1 MPNKKSS
8 PQKLCMDLLY
18 ADTEEEVIGLLKEA
32 GYWDDPNVWR
42 HFGDKEDNFSTIGNQ
57 SSTAEG
63 ALVEKLVNSVDA
75 VLMGECWT
83 SGIEPNSSEAPR
95 SIKHAVALYFGD
107 GSRPETQGDLS
118 NWPNKKLRKVANRI
132 TLAATGKKTNPSI
145 TVVDAGEGQ
154 TPNSLP
160 STILSLDKK
169 NKIDIHFVQGKFNM
183 GGTGALR
190 FCGENNLQLVISRNN
205 PAMTIGNEN
214 NPSSDQWGFTVVRRE
229 NPTGN
234 RKVSTYTYLAP
245 DNREVPRFRA
255 ISLPLFPDANKAYF
269 RGAHWGTAVKLY
281 EYKLQGKSHILRR
294 DGLLRRL
301 DVLLPAIAL
310 PVRLHECRNYEGG
323 PGSFANSLTGF
334 KDEIGRQPES

>member
-1 MPNKKSS
+1 MTKRTTS
-8 PQKLCMDLLY
+8 P
-18 ADTEEEVIGLLKEA
+18 
-32 GYWDDPNVWR
+32 
-42 HFGDKEDNFSTIGNQ
+42 TIGNQ

-75 VLMGECWT
+75 VLMGECWA

-118 NWPNKKLRKVANRI
+118 NWPNKKLRKVANLI

-160 STILSLDKK
+160 PTILSLDKK

-190 FCGENNLQLVISRNN
+190 FCGENNLQLV
-205 PAMTIGNEN
+205 
-214 NPSSDQWGFTVVRRE
+214 
-229 NPTGN
+229 
-234 RKVSTYTYLAP
+234 
-245 DNREVPRFRA
+245 
-255 ISLPLFPDANKAYF
+255 
-269 RGAHWGTAVKLY
+269 H
-281 EYKLQGKSHILRR
+281 
-294 DGLLRRL
+294 
-301 DVLLPAIAL
+301 
-310 PVRLHECRNYEGG
+310 
-323 PGSFANSLTGF
+323 
-334 KDEIGRQPES
+334 